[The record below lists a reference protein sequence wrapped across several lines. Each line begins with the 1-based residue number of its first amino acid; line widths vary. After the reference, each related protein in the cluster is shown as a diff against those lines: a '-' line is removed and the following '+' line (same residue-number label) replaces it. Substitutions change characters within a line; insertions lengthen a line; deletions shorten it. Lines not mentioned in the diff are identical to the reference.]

1 MVAWIKEH
9 SMDFDTFIDQAWTDH
24 ASDPAAVAATLQA
37 QGLARVSDANQ
48 LGSMAH
54 LAHHVLGSH
63 LARWEEGLQ
72 FQQQLAA
79 LPCCEAGSVQAQAIA
94 RHISALRL
102 AGGLGDDRAD
112 LGASDRIRLTAMAAN
127 NLAEHDATRAEGL
140 LLEALSD
147 AEQAGLPDSD
157 PFHRALAIAGNN
169 IAGTLEEKP
178 MLSAG
183 EVKLMIQAAQA
194 GLRHWAIAG
203 TWLETER
210 AEYRLCLSWL
220 KAGDIAQ
227 ARVHAQRCLQIVQDH
242 GNVPLETFF
251 AWVVTGQVEQAAGNA
266 SGLAQALSRAQQA
279 FNGLAESDRGWCQ
292 ASLDKLQ
299 STAAAT

>member
-1 MVAWIKEH
+1 
-9 SMDFDTFIDQAWTDH
+9 MDFDTFIDQAWTDH
-24 ASDPAAVAATLQA
+24 ATDPAAVAATLQA
-37 QGLARVSDANQ
+37 QGLALVTDADQ

-63 LARWEEGLQ
+63 LARWEEGVQ
-72 FQQQLAA
+72 FQQRLAA
-79 LPCCEAGSVQAQAIA
+79 LPCCEAGSAPAQAIA

-102 AGGLGDDRAD
+102 AGGLGDDRIG

-127 NLAEHDATRAEGL
+127 NLAEHDAGRAEAFL
-140 LLEALSD
+140 VVALSD
-147 AEQAGLPDSD
+147 AEQAGLPDND

-178 MLSAG
+178 TLSAG
-183 EVKLMIQAAQA
+183 EVRLMILAAEA

-220 KAGDIAQ
+220 KAGDLTQ

-242 GNVPLETFF
+242 GNVPLEAFF
-251 AWVVTGQVEQAAGNA
+251 AWVVTGQVEHAAGNA
-266 SGLAQALSRAQQA
+266 SGLAKALGQAQQA
-279 FNGLAESDRGWCQ
+279 FLGLADGDRGWCQ
-292 ASLDKLQ
+292 PSLDKLQ
-299 STAAAT
+299 SAAAAA